1 MFARQG
7 HASHFKTMEWSVV
20 VLGQGETLQT
30 FWTPSSLEEF
40 VLWQLLRNG
49 AATCPRISIFKRP
62 LEIVNVAKQT
72 TSSIHLG

>member
-1 MFARQG
+1 MRRTSEPWSGVSF
-7 HASHFKTMEWSVV
+7 FLVKEKT
-20 VLGQGETLQT
+20 LPT